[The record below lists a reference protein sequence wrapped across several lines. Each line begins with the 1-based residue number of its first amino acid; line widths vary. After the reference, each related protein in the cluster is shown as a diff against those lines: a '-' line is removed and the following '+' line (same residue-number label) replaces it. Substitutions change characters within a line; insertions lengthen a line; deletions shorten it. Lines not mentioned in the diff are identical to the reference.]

1 MWKGVWIVN
10 ILTYAIKCTPC
21 ISFQMSNISRYI
33 PLSHI
38 FTKRNMFA
46 KDNLIHKYSLKRLE
60 RLYVEMFSY
69 LFSSAELVISNI
81 KIFRAN
87 NSLSLIKNNIMLGEE
102 GGVAGW

>member
-1 MWKGVWIVN
+1 
-10 ILTYAIKCTPC
+10 
-21 ISFQMSNISRYI
+21 
-33 PLSHI
+33 
-38 FTKRNMFA
+38 MFA

-102 GGVAGW
+102 GGWLVGKIHTGVLKSIVYLLFTAIYLIYDHILIIWR

>member
-1 MWKGVWIVN
+1 
-10 ILTYAIKCTPC
+10 
-21 ISFQMSNISRYI
+21 
-33 PLSHI
+33 
-38 FTKRNMFA
+38 MFA

-87 NSLSLIKNNIMLGEE
+87 NSLSLIINKIMLGEE
-102 GGVAGW
+102 GGGWLVGKIHTGVLKSIVYLLFTAIYLIYDHILIIWR